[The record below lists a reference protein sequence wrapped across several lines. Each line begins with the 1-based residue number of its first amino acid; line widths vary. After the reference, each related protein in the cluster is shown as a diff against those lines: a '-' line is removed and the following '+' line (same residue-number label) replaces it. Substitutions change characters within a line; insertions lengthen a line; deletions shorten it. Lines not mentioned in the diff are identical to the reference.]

1 MYKIKALYIIGALS
15 ICLIV
20 AGCFKS
26 NIDYVK
32 NQTLFDK
39 TVTIGGMLGGYSKI
53 SQQKWTEEK
62 DNQGREL
69 VVFTGVVNDEVL
81 EKIAKEI
88 NLLRPKLAEVFA
100 AYKIAT
106 ESQLSPSNKTV
117 LNELGEKILET
128 ESNLKTFDE
137 FIKGKNVL
145 LSIFF
150 AVNTDKTGV
159 SLMGVSLYPK
169 DNKDKSIKI
178 NQDDGKI
185 IIESISKNA
194 DLSTP
199 LENVFIKLPSASGT
213 KLSKKSNEPTNTE
226 VTSLVVD
233 IWKKY
238 VSDNPENFLSD
249 GNFQITSTNS
259 WKSEHDG
266 ETFFNVEFSAVSSK
280 SKYTFMVA
288 IVERGSKWYAKFTQS
303 PKKVY

>member
-1 MYKIKALYIIGALS
+1 MHKVKALYVIGVLS

-20 AGCFKS
+20 SGCFKS
-26 NIDYVK
+26 NIDFVK

-69 VVFTGVVNDEVL
+69 VIFTGAVNDEVL

-88 NLLRPKLAEVFA
+88 NLLRPKLEEVFL
-100 AYKIAT
+100 AYKVAT
-106 ESQLSPSNKTV
+106 QSQLSPSNKAILT
-117 LNELGEKILET
+117 ELGKKILET

-137 FIKGKNVL
+137 FTKEKNVH
-145 LSIFF
+145 LSVCF

-159 SLMGVSLYPK
+159 SLVGMSLYSK
-169 DNKDKSIKI
+169 ENKDKQLKI
-178 NQDDGKI
+178 NQDDSKI
-185 IIESISKNA
+185 IIESISKNT
-194 DLSTP
+194 DLTTP
-199 LENVFIKLPSASGT
+199 LENIFIVLPSASG
-213 KLSKKSNEPTNTE
+213 SKSLKTVNEPTSTE

-238 VSDNPENFLSD
+238 VSDNPEDFLSD

-259 WKSEHDG
+259 WKSEGDG
-266 ETFFNVEFSAVSSK
+266 ETFFNVELSAVSSK

-288 IVERGSKWYAKFTQS
+288 IVERGAKWYAKFTQL